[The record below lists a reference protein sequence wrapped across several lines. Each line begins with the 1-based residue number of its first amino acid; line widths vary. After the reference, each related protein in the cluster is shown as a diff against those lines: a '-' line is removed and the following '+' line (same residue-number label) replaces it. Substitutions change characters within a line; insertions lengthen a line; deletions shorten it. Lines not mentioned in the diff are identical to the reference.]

1 MALKEAELNSSLDEG
16 SERLATIR
24 QQSDDDER
32 RLRVL
37 QEQVE
42 TTRERHARAQAE
54 LIQLDE
60 RIHVA
65 NTSLDEIDAE
75 GKASRRRT
83 DENRNRLAQDEAR
96 HSQVQAELRELMD
109 ERRQVLRE
117 LGDLGARKGQSEAE
131 LLSLIDKAEDLSQAH
146 EEALLDIQEAERI
159 RARLADEPLAQALLD
174 DASTFEGLGP
184 VLSRLEAAR
193 GLGYSVTLLDRAVER
208 ALQVIQATV
217 DHVATTP
224 RHLLSNEV
232 MTLLERQVPQTA
244 GAVRGLARWSVQQRL
259 EHQLGDTVGHLIVD
273 LENLLEDF
281 DRSITMLRRLR
292 NVLEQLAKLGAP
304 IEEIEALL
312 ANCNRPESLP
322 SIAKATH
329 KLIRVAL
336 DDIYLEA
343 DQRDAGESISL
354 EETARVLEELITQ
367 LDASGLADGTP
378 SGIMWEF
385 QRDGLLPYERDS
397 LPASQR
403 IDVNQEMIA
412 QMEPTLAGEI
422 PISLDKAVNDE
433 LDSEDS
439 LESDEE
445 GWQQM
450 PTPGDITESTSATY
464 IAPPEAPPLT
474 ESGSLNEDDERA
486 MLEEELARLDAA
498 WDHRNEPKDLA
509 MDPALSALE
518 AKLSGLDM

>member
-1 MALKEAELNSSLDEG
+1 
-16 SERLATIR
+16 
-24 QQSDDDER
+24 
-32 RLRVL
+32 
-37 QEQVE
+37 
-42 TTRERHARAQAE
+42 
-54 LIQLDE
+54 
-60 RIHVA
+60 
-65 NTSLDEIDAE
+65 
-75 GKASRRRT
+75 
-83 DENRNRLAQDEAR
+83 
-96 HSQVQAELRELMD
+96 
-109 ERRQVLRE
+109 
-117 LGDLGARKGQSEAE
+117 
-131 LLSLIDKAEDLSQAH
+131 
-146 EEALLDIQEAERI
+146 
-159 RARLADEPLAQALLD
+159 
-174 DASTFEGLGP
+174 
-184 VLSRLEAAR
+184 
-193 GLGYSVTLLDRAVER
+193 
-208 ALQVIQATV
+208 
-217 DHVATTP
+217 
-224 RHLLSNEV
+224 
-232 MTLLERQVPQTA
+232 
-244 GAVRGLARWSVQQRL
+244 
-259 EHQLGDTVGHLIVD
+259 LGDTVGHLIVD

-412 QMEPTLAGEI
+412 QMEPSLAGEI